1 MLTAIVHAVYSYPV
15 GLVGVYDVHCNFILR
30 VVSCQCHSTMFVA
43 TSYAHAVGHVV
54 LFTCCKV
61 ALCSYSVMSVF
72 VAMRMDT
79 LYVDLVVLVDVYYV
93 YEHILLMISWFDNNR
108 DNVHGTDLIL
118 SQLV

>member
-1 MLTAIVHAVYSYPV
+1 
-15 GLVGVYDVHCNFILR
+15 
-30 VVSCQCHSTMFVA
+30 
-43 TSYAHAVGHVV
+43 
-54 LFTCCKV
+54 
-61 ALCSYSVMSVF
+61 MSVF